1 MENKMAL
8 KSESPVGRRR
18 EKQKTETYAV
28 ILESARFLF
37 ETNGF
42 EKTTIRAVAS
52 HAEIGLGTIYKH
64 FNNKT
69 SLLAAALYDDLVRL
83 FNEAISTIPGEAG
96 IKDQFIHL
104 AGFNY
109 RYYTSRSRLSREYL
123 KYIVFVEGDWFK
135 KIEVFDESYF
145 EEVAKLVCAAQKR
158 GEISHEKD
166 CRFVALSL
174 MADYFFVLW
183 DLFLRKKI
191 ADPGQLLSFLEK
203 LIEQTIC

>member
-1 MENKMAL
+1 MSFKPEK
-8 KSESPVGRRR
+8 PVGKRR
-18 EKQKTETYAV
+18 EKQKAETYAL

-64 FNNKT
+64 FNNKI
-69 SLLAAALYDDLVRL
+69 SLLAAALYDDLLRL
-83 FNEAISTIPGEAG
+83 FNDAIETIPVDATIQG
-96 IKDQFIHL
+96 QFIHL

-109 RYYTSRSRLSREYL
+109 RYYTSRPVLSREYL
-123 KYIVFVEGDWFK
+123 KYIIFVEDDWSK
-135 KIEVFDESYF
+135 KIEVFDESYS
-145 EEVAKLVCAAQKR
+145 EEVIKLVCEAQRR
-158 GEISHEKD
+158 GEISPEKD

-174 MADYFFVLW
+174 MADYFFVLG

-191 ADPGQLLSFLEK
+191 TDPEQMLSFLNN